1 METNTEVK
9 TTLQR
14 FCMEEAQFR
23 AEEAGY
29 DELSEKE
36 IELLSEKFYERS
48 ESWINSERLD
58 EIMES
63 FVSRLFQEKSTKD
76 AVELEQYRKI
86 GTIEQCEE
94 AMERQTVKEVA
105 LFCEAIPGEK
115 YECPY
120 CGTALTEEDLFA
132 GHCKWCGQAVTT
144 PGK

>member
-14 FCMEEAQFR
+14 FCMEEAQFM

-36 IELLSEKFYERS
+36 IELLSENFYERS

-63 FVSRLFQEKSTKD
+63 FVLRLFQEKSTKD

-86 GTIEQCEE
+86 GTIEQCED
-94 AMERQTVKEVA
+94 AMEKQVA
-105 LFCEAIPGEK
+105 KKAALIYEGIPGEK

-132 GHCKWCGQAVTT
+132 GHCKWCGQAVTA
-144 PGK
+144 PEK

>member
-9 TTLQR
+9 TTLQI

-29 DELSEKE
+29 ELSEKE

-63 FVSRLFQEKSTKD
+63 FVSRLFQRKSTKD
-76 AVELEQYRKI
+76 TVELEQYRKI

-94 AMERQTVKEVA
+94 AMEKQTVKEVV
-105 LFCEAIPGEK
+105 LICEAIPGEK

-132 GHCKWCGQAVTT
+132 GHCKWCGQAVTA
-144 PGK
+144 PEK